1 MSLLEELKSLGV
13 NVDEGLD
20 RVLGDEALYE
30 RMTGMFVDLVNN
42 NSISPEDFFEADLS
56 TLFVRIHVL
65 KDITSNLAMTPL
77 SKRYARAMDFLRS
90 GQAAEAKKEFEKL
103 LPSQI
108 KIMDCIKRH
117 MVDLETTE

>member
-30 RMTGMFVDLVNN
+30 RMIGMFVDLVNN
-42 NSISPEDFFEADLS
+42 NSISLEDFSGADLS

-90 GQAAEAKKEFEKL
+90 DQAAEAKKEFEKL
-103 LPSQI
+103 LPAQI

-117 MVDLETTE
+117 MADSETTG